1 MSDGDVMNPAL
12 AGSSGDVTVVT
23 EAPRACVATEF
34 PPPVENPAPAPGFVA
49 TGTYKAPAPDP
60 TAGAPKK
67 GGAGYLVAK
76 RVFDVVFSAGVC
88 IVLAIPVV
96 AACAAICI
104 DTPGKPFFR
113 QERIGQGG
121 KRIYIFKLRTMVSD
135 AHEHPEKYMTASQ
148 LETWKREQKLDNDP
162 RITCVGRVLRRTS
175 LDELPQF
182 INVLTGDLS
191 VIGPRPVTLEE
202 TYEYGDARDEVLA
215 CRPGIT
221 GWWAATDRNDSTW
234 QSGQRQA
241 RELFYVRHQ
250 SLGLDARVFVKTFKA
265 MRRGK

>member
-1 MSDGDVMNPAL
+1 MNPAFV
-12 AGSSGDVTVVT
+12 GSSDGVV
-23 EAPRACVATEF
+23 APAEVARARSATE
-34 PPPVENPAPAPGFVA
+34 PPAPLENPAPLPGSVA
-49 TGTYKAPAPDP
+49 TGTYKAPSPDP
-60 TAGAPKK
+60 TASAPKK
-67 GGAGYLVAK
+67 GGAGYLAVK

-88 IVLAIPVV
+88 IMLAIPVA

-121 KRIYIFKLRTMVSD
+121 KRIYIFKLRTMVAD

-148 LETWKREQKLDNDP
+148 FETWKREQKLDNDP
-162 RITCVGRVLRRTS
+162 RITRVGRVLRRTS
-175 LDELPQF
+175 FDELPQF

-202 TYEYGDARDEVLA
+202 TYEYGDARDEVLS

-234 QSGQRQA
+234 QSGRRQA

-250 SLGLDARVFVKTFKA
+250 SLGLDARVFVKTLKA
-265 MRRGK
+265 MFVDRTGR